1 MKIKEITEII
11 EAFAPLHYAADFD
24 NVGLLVGSPETEI
37 TSAVMCL
44 DVTEESLDRAI
55 EQGDNLIITHHPV
68 IFSPMKRLTDASR
81 VERIVRKAIRH
92 DIAIYAA
99 HTNLDST
106 RGGVSWRMADKISL
120 KNVRFLEQRAD
131 ENCGYGVVGELEKPM
146 NQEVFIQLI
155 KEKFELTTIKSNIGI
170 KKDIKT
176 VALCGGSGGSQVDD
190 AIRCKAD
197 VYVVGEL
204 RYNNFMDA
212 PEQITLL
219 EIGHYESEICAI
231 DILFDVLTK
240 KMITFALH
248 KDFHTNPV
256 RTF

>member
-1 MKIKEITEII
+1 MKIREIAEII
-11 EAFAPLHYAADFD
+11 EKFAPLNYAADFD
-24 NVGLLVGSPETEI
+24 NVGLLVGCPETEI
-37 TSAVMCL
+37 ISAVMCL

-55 EQGDNLIITHHPV
+55 ERGDNLIITHHPV

-92 DIAIYAA
+92 DIAIYTA

-106 RGGVSWRMADKISL
+106 KDGVSWKMAEKICL

-131 ENCGYGVVGELEKPM
+131 SNSGYGVLGELEKPM
-146 NQEVFIQLI
+146 RTEDFIHHI
-155 KEKFELTTIKSNIGI
+155 KEIFELSALKTNIGT
-170 KKDIKT
+170 KKEIKT
-176 VALCGGSGGSQVDD
+176 VALCGGSGADQIDD
-190 AIRCKAD
+190 AIRYNAD
-197 VYVVGEL
+197 AYIVGEL
-204 RYNNFMDA
+204 RYNNFMDT
-212 PEQITLL
+212 PEQMTLL

-248 KDFHTNPV
+248 KDLHTNPI
-256 RTF
+256 RNF